1 MYLLYI
7 HMNIYTYTYN
17 GILLIHENNE
27 ILLFTT
33 TWMDLEL
40 TMLSKISQRQKYG
53 MLSLIGNS

>member
-1 MYLLYI
+1 
-7 HMNIYTYTYN
+7 MNIYTYTYN

-53 MLSLIGNS
+53 MLSLIWNS